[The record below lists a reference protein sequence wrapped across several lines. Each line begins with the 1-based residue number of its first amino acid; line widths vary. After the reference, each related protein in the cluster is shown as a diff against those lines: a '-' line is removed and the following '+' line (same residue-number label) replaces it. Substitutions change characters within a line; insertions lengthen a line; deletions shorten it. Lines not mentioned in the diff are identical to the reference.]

1 MAQQYNRPS
10 VLQGIMNMPYPTQV
24 TPAGSGLAGAM
35 GSGGGLPQI
44 QMDGQVG
51 PGGMPVPGTQGP
63 GGLQPM
69 SAGATG
75 APAKPTDS
83 NVMEMQIQEFMNTRP
98 QEVAQVQEAVSM
110 AMQSGELTPQELN
123 TAAQLATAALRNP
136 AMYSQI
142 RAFAIQQGLATEQDI
157 SPEYDEGLI
166 FGLIV
171 AARAGQN
178 APTGQNAMAPAQ
190 APMAPGMQAPM
201 PSMGMGGQVPNST
214 SPTGEVPIMAHEK
227 EMVIPKWLV
236 EEKGTAFFK
245 SMISKGPMSDKA

>member
-1 MAQQYNRPS
+1 
-10 VLQGIMNMPYPTQV
+10 
-24 TPAGSGLAGAM
+24 
-35 GSGGGLPQI
+35 
-44 QMDGQVG
+44 
-51 PGGMPVPGTQGP
+51 
-63 GGLQPM
+63 M

-201 PSMGMGGQVPNST
+201 PSMGLGGQVPNST